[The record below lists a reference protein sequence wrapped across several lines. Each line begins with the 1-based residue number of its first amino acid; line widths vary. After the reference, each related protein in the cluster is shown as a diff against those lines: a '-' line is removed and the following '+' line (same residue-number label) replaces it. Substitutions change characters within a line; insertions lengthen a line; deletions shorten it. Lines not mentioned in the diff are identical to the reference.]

1 MLPGGSV
8 VGGEAGTEGGSGRER
23 QSGAPATYTAHTA
36 PAVHKSQVPVPAIAK
51 VSPLA
56 IPISQMKKPRLR
68 KQKQLIPS
76 GTKSQSQNLSPW
88 GQNASL
94 LPRFLTWIFTAASL
108 CSGLRAEQT
117 QELSLLSTTK
127 LGPSLAPSGPRFL
140 PSEEW
145 VELPLLAWRAASRQP
160 GRQQW
165 GRRAGPPCP
174 DKAGGGPPPAAAP
187 QSPVNLLARL
197 EPAAIW
203 SDGLFMEPGGGG
215 PGPDLANLEA
225 ISSLGAGSV
234 WSSHQRVGTTPSSPH
249 TLHHPEPRPLWG
261 SLRSPVSCRALQFG
275 PAPRPRALKTR
286 RDWATHTGQDEGVG
300 GEGGGGECRGL
311 PGGNLK
317 QNCFLA
323 CLVLDIHTSA
333 QRKHTRNSAQR
344 V

>member
-1 MLPGGSV
+1 MPPSFPLFFPVSSLGS
-8 VGGEAGTEGGSGRER
+8 
-23 QSGAPATYTAHTA
+23 
-36 PAVHKSQVPVPAIAK
+36 
-51 VSPLA
+51 
-56 IPISQMKKPRLR
+56 
-68 KQKQLIPS
+68 
-76 GTKSQSQNLSPW
+76 
-88 GQNASL
+88 SL
-94 LPRFLTWIFTAASL
+94 QPHCALDS
-108 CSGLRAEQT
+108 
-117 QELSLLSTTK
+117 ELSRPRSPILTLLSTTK

-145 VELPLLAWRAASRQP
+145 VELPLLARRAASRQP
-160 GRQQW
+160 GLQQQ

-174 DKAGGGPPPAAAP
+174 SEAGGGPPPAAAP

-225 ISSLGAGSV
+225 ISSPRAGSV
-234 WSSHQRVGTTPSSPH
+234 WSSHQQVGTTPSSPH

-275 PAPRPRALKTR
+275 PAPSSRALKTR

-311 PGGNLK
+311 PGREPQAELLSGMFGFEYTYK
-317 QNCFLA
+317 RTEETHMEFSTEGVKA
-323 CLVLDIHTSA
+323 
-333 QRKHTRNSAQR
+333 
-344 V
+344 